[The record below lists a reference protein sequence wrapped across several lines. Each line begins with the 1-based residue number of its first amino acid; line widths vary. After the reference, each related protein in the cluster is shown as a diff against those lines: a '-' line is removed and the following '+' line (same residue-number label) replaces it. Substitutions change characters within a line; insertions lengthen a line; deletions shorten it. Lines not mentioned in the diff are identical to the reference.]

1 MQSIYNIFQNIPAY
15 VIVEIVI
22 ACAFLSLAINILI
35 IVADNREIDWKIKM
49 KLKGLPPLPV
59 SKKSKVD
66 EKNKN
71 DGRIAAKQEEKSEA
85 LETGEV
91 IKIADEVPARNPD
104 MIHVVGFLPT
114 PKYVDLIN
122 MYLGDRLTLCLFSM
136 MSIPTRSDVLM
147 QLSFSKRNVIK
158 ENIKMAQA
166 GTIDP
171 DLVDFNSV
179 DYTALGEY
187 VRMMAVSK
195 TVVDSEAAAK
205 PAKKAKSLVNSSHRG
220 PKKTSKKSRL
230 KAKKNNSHVII
241 PKRNSTA
248 HVQQSSQS

>member
-104 MIHVVGFLPT
+104 MIHVVGFRFV
-114 PKYVDLIN
+114 YLICH
-122 MYLGDRLTLCLFSM
+122 L
-136 MSIPTRSDVLM
+136 
-147 QLSFSKRNVIK
+147 
-158 ENIKMAQA
+158 
-166 GTIDP
+166 
-171 DLVDFNSV
+171 
-179 DYTALGEY
+179 
-187 VRMMAVSK
+187 
-195 TVVDSEAAAK
+195 
-205 PAKKAKSLVNSSHRG
+205 
-220 PKKTSKKSRL
+220 
-230 KAKKNNSHVII
+230 
-241 PKRNSTA
+241 
-248 HVQQSSQS
+248 